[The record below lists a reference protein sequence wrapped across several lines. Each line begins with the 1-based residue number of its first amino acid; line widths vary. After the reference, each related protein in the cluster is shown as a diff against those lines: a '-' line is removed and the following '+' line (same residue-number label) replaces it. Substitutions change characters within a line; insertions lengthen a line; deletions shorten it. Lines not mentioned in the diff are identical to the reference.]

1 MWKRGDASGPVR
13 ACACES
19 AGIVRGVKEVF
30 RMIEILIFIGI
41 AVVGFIVFY
50 VVNVIA
56 IAWVHHPE
64 GIIKAWKN
72 KRKEKRRK

>member
-1 MWKRGDASGPVR
+1 
-13 ACACES
+13 
-19 AGIVRGVKEVF
+19 
-30 RMIEILIFIGI
+30 MIEILIFIGI
-41 AVVGFIVFY
+41 AAVGFIIFY